1 MVGLFRMAV
10 YAGSEQLDEALQML
24 FGRMTAVNPSA
35 DAPLLRSGLRI
46 RLRCVEPEAFVM
58 FDARRRLF
66 IRVSRGIRG

>member
-24 FGRMTAVNPSA
+24 FGRMTAVNPAA
-35 DAPLLRSGLRI
+35 DAPLLRSG
-46 RLRCVEPEAFVM
+46 LRCVEPEAFVM

-66 IRVSRGIRG
+66 IRVSRGSRG